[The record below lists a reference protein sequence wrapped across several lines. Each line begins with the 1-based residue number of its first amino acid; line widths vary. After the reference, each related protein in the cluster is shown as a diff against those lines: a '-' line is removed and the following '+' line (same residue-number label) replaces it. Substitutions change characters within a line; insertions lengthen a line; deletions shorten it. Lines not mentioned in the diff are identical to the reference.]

1 MNSTFRSLARPLLTL
16 TLVGFLA
23 ACTGA
28 GVDVGSL
35 IRQAADPSA
44 QTSAVADSTAE
55 AAVKQVIESSNQAQA
70 TAFNRGDPSAM
81 RAYATDSFYQQLLQT
96 NRDLSTSGV
105 TKIEVVSTEYR
116 SVTVDGTNA
125 KATTYETW
133 RSTYNDGTTDEATAR
148 NDYTLVLVSGS
159 WKVDADDQ
167 PSGVAEPAPQ
177 TQPSTGVTGPAA
189 SSFSS
194 SSNWSGYEATGGT
207 FTSVSGTWTVPS
219 VSATTTGADA
229 TWVGVGGIDTRD
241 LIQAGTQATV
251 QGGEI
256 QYEAW
261 IEMLPASSRQ
271 ISLTVSPGDS
281 VTVSITQ
288 QSGNNWA
295 IDMKNNTTGAH
306 YGTTVQYASSNSSAE
321 WVQEAPS
328 AGRGTLPLDD
338 FGTLSFTG
346 ATAVRDG
353 KTMDLKALGAQA
365 ITMIN
370 GARQPLATPSV
381 VGADGASFSVTRT
394 QNPSTSAG
402 GQRRRRG

>member
-281 VTVSITQ
+281 VTVAITQ
-288 QSGNNWA
+288 QAGNNWT

-306 YGTTVQYASSNSSAE
+306 YGTT
-321 WVQEAPS
+321 
-328 AGRGTLPLDD
+328 GTLPLDD
-338 FGTLSFTG
+338 FGTLSFTR
-346 ATAVRDG
+346 ASAVRDG

-381 VGADGASFSVTRT
+381 VGSDGGSFSITRT
-394 QNPSTSAG
+394 QNPNTSAG